1 MPADEHLRQWLAEGM
16 TGCQFAKLI
25 AQRKDRIVTATFA
38 GLAQEEDVSR
48 VFDAGAQAQLPAIAL
63 FTGIRTEHALAEQLH
78 ILARGPR
85 WTLTEE
91 HPEGLTTDDIMVGM
105 EWRIR
110 DGLASSP
117 MGLAPFATMPV
128 TRRAPYVCIAAW
140 PGGHDNPNWTRFE
153 RGIVHFLDTDLTAL
167 KLTKAKYPVPEPCA
181 HVGRLALVELDHDP
195 LRVPRISREWTERIV
210 EEVGQLEVRRRC
222 ERCTL
227 EKLCRDEALGANTP
241 TSEASR
247 MLAPSSGRRS
257 RRPIT

>member
-48 VFDAGAQAQLPAIAL
+48 VFDAGAQAHLPAIAL

-91 HPEGLTTDDIMVGM
+91 HPEGLTTDDVMVGM

-153 RGIVHFLDTDLTAL
+153 RGIVHFLDTDMTAL
-167 KLTKAKYPVPEPCA
+167 RLTKAKYKSLTKVSKETTE
-181 HVGRLALVELDHDP
+181 ELLH
-195 LRVPRISREWTERIV
+195 
-210 EEVGQLEVRRRC
+210 EVGDDARHYRRVAFRLQSSVR
-222 ERCTL
+222 
-227 EKLCRDEALGANTP
+227 EALRA
-241 TSEASR
+241 AFAR
-247 MLAPSSGRRS
+247 
-257 RRPIT
+257 